1 MTQIERIEQ
10 MEKILDSLKE
20 AIAQVNTAISRLRE
34 LGPQAME
41 LDDYYGSPEWFD
53 DLNADENGLLPDGL
67 KRGVL
72 SEDGIYD
79 VLNEYKSFDL

>member
-1 MTQIERIEQ
+1 MTQIERIER
-10 MEKILDSLKE
+10 MEKIMDSLKE
-20 AIAQVNTAISRLRE
+20 AVAQVNTARSRLRE

-53 DLNADENGLLPDGL
+53 DLKADEQGLLPQGL

-79 VLNEYKSFDL
+79 VLTEYKNET

>member
-1 MTQIERIEQ
+1 MTQIERIER

-20 AIAQVNTAISRLRE
+20 AVAQVNTARSRLRE

-53 DLNADENGLLPDGL
+53 DLKADEQGLLPQGL

-79 VLNEYKSFDL
+79 VLTEYKNET

>member
-1 MTQIERIEQ
+1 MTQIERIER

-20 AIAQVNTAISRLRE
+20 AVAQVNTARSRLRE

-53 DLNADENGLLPDGL
+53 DLNADEQGLLPQDL

-79 VLNEYKSFDL
+79 VLTEYKNET

>member
-53 DLNADENGLLPDGL
+53 DLNAEEKGLLPDGL